1 MAEAGRSLES
11 AAVRPDCHCWPPTTV
26 TWAPMNSGGGRP
38 IVPAHARSARRA
50 LGTGGWC
57 STLPGKPRGQTWR
70 LREGLRAGERGISG
84 RPGAAQRLFQNE

>member
-1 MAEAGRSLES
+1 
-11 AAVRPDCHCWPPTTV
+11 
-26 TWAPMNSGGGRP
+26 
-38 IVPAHARSARRA
+38 